1 MDDHDTETVGMDDHK
16 TNSTNEPEQNHLDTD
31 VSQIL
36 QRIWNQGVEQTKE
49 EFEYINLQ
57 GKFSDIDPC
66 STTTKETIVC
76 IKMSNERKNYYNTM
90 HFIADE
96 ARKDQMIN
104 DYILTQHI
112 LKAGLR
118 KFEEKDHN
126 ATVKELQ

>member
-1 MDDHDTETVGMDDHK
+1 
-16 TNSTNEPEQNHLDTD
+16 
-31 VSQIL
+31 
-36 QRIWNQGVEQTKE
+36 
-49 EFEYINLQ
+49 
-57 GKFSDIDPC
+57 
-66 STTTKETIVC
+66 
-76 IKMSNERKNYYNTM
+76 M